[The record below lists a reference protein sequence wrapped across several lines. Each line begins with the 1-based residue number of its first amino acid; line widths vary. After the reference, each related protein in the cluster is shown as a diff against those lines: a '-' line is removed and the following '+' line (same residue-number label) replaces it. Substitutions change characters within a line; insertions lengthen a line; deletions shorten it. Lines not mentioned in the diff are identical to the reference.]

1 MAQHTHNESLT
12 PIGSAERVFNW
23 YSHASLWF
31 SLGVGLLV
39 MQVGA
44 YLVPNLGT
52 QEALIVTIVSSI
64 FGAALLGWV
73 AKVGCDTGLSSA
85 GLM

>member
-12 PIGSAERVFNW
+12 PIGSAERVFNG

-39 MQVGA
+39 IQIGA
-44 YLVPNLGT
+44 YLVPRLGT
-52 QEALIVTIVSSI
+52 QEALMVII
-64 FGAALLGWV
+64 LGSV
-73 AKVGCDTGLSSA
+73 LG
-85 GLM
+85 

>member
-1 MAQHTHNESLT
+1 MANTTHNESLT
-12 PIGSAERVFNW
+12 PIGPTERVFNW

-44 YLVPNLGT
+44 YLVPRLGT
-52 QEALIVTIVSSI
+52 QEALLVTMGSQS
-64 FGAALLGWV
+64 
-73 AKVGCDTGLSSA
+73 GLRQWFV
-85 GLM
+85 